1 MFQHCVGHLCRGQAG
16 GGDAGQGAG
25 DVQGEVV
32 FVLLPVDRLVHD
44 MFLHCQ

>member
-1 MFQHCVGHLCRGQAG
+1 MFQHCVSQLCRGQAG